1 MTPEMKKLLVA
12 PVLGGLFVV
21 FLPFIVWP
29 LLAQALWVHFGPRIK
44 MAFHPRP
51 VAVGVSYFAGDTKD
65 GEPVESGKL
74 DKLADEIDSKRK

>member
-12 PVLGGLFVV
+12 PIMGGLFVV

-44 MAFHPRP
+44 LLFSPTPAHMGIA
-51 VAVGVSYFAGDTKD
+51 YFAGKPEE
-65 GEPVESGKL
+65 GKSGNAKL
-74 DKLADEIDSKRK
+74 DKLIDEINQKR